1 MTLELSDAVETTG
14 DQDDDKEQQGVGQ
27 QAVDAEHH
35 EDGGIVARE
44 VGQIVVHTALD
55 LAKVGG
61 LGDTLDVQ
69 EFGDGTQVG
78 KARAE
83 GLRANAVEPFAE
95 ARGNRINGDLE
106 RHFWRFGGYSK
117 DKVGVRQLNEMK
129 WIGKIVIRVRRLKT
143 VR

>member
-1 MTLELSDAVETTG
+1 MTLELSDAVKTTS

-35 EDGGIVARE
+35 KDGGIVAGE

-55 LAKVGG
+55 LAEMGG
-61 LGDTLDVQ
+61 FGDTLDVQ
-69 EFGDGTQVG
+69 EFGDRAQVG

-83 GLRANAVEPFAE
+83 GLRADAVEPFAE

-106 RHFWRFGGYSK
+106 RHFLKIRGGWVWR
-117 DKVGVRQLNEMK
+117 
-129 WIGKIVIRVRRLKT
+129 IR
-143 VR
+143 